1 MGCKCC
7 FCCLGITLILLLLW
21 ILTGLFLWILM
32 TDEAVEKFHQAS
44 SFTVADRKRVHR
56 PTVQIGEI
64 QDGTTLKDRTTTQR
78 FDRKPLS
85 WKWSMGLMLP
95 LFAFGLIPGVASY
108 GFQGFEAFG
117 VGPPTT
123 TPGRRLAMDGT
134 EHLLMDHGLA
144 ERGSHSYLYLT
155 MFVVFAVVFCGLLWF
170 YEQCCQNGQREHRP
184 LFLPR
189 EAEIRRDDPED
200 L

>member
-32 TDEAVEKFHQAS
+32 TDEAVEKFHQAN

-56 PTVQIGEI
+56 PTVQIGEKE
-64 QDGTTLKDRTTTQR
+64 DGTMLKDRTTTQR
-78 FDRKPLS
+78 FARKPLS

-123 TPGRRLAMDGT
+123 TPGRRLAVINS
-134 EHLLMDHGLA
+134 LA
-144 ERGSHSYLYLT
+144 SAKSRKTHVKPMCSLWT
-155 MFVVFAVVFCGLLWF
+155 MEPGHTAIC
-170 YEQCCQNGQREHRP
+170 
-184 LFLPR
+184 
-189 EAEIRRDDPED
+189 
-200 L
+200 